1 MMLGG
6 LLLLVVMATGLLWL
20 LRGDPSGDAK
30 TPGPEDD
37 WDRAEL
43 EQAERDVRDR
53 NSMAKPD
60 DEEPGD
66 DWGPGAG
73 GRAAGR

>member
-6 LLLLVVMATGLLWL
+6 SIVLVVLAVGLLWL
-20 LRGDPSGDAK
+20 LRGDSTSQAR

-43 EQAERDVRDR
+43 EQAEREVRDR
-53 NSMAKPD
+53 SSTARPE

-66 DWGPGAG
+66 DWGPGTA
-73 GRAAGR
+73 RR